1 MYGSQYIKILL
12 KMLDK
17 DDGVWIVI
25 LRKEKTFMMKIKF
38 SSHSNFHV
46 HQHMFHNSVHQEMLL
61 VQEIY
66 YYQQEDE
73 RHFLPMNVE
82 DHN

>member
-1 MYGSQYIKILL
+1 MI
-12 KMLDK
+12 
-17 DDGVWIVI
+17 
-25 LRKEKTFMMKIKF
+25 KIKF
-38 SSHSNFHV
+38 LSNSNFHV